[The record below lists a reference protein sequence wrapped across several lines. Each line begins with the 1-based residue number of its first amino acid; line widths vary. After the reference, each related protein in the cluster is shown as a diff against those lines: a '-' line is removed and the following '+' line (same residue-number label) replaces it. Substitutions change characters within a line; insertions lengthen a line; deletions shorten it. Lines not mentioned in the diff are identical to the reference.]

1 MTYQKQSVSL
11 ASARAGV
18 AAAFDAA
25 GADDKPTAVA
35 VVDENGD
42 PVYMARMDSTP
53 AADVRLAMR
62 KAYTAAFIGRDT
74 RAYLAQIT
82 EDGRTLADWADPM
95 MTTLLA
101 ASRSRLAAA
110 LLAASGSAATAASAT
125 KRWRAPAWER
135 CCSRA
140 EALGSVLLAGRPQR
154 R

>member
-42 PVYMARMDSTP
+42 PVYMARMDGTP
-53 AADVRLAMR
+53 TADVRLAMR

-95 MTTLLA
+95 MTTLLGGLTLKA
-101 ASRSRLAAA
+101 GRRVVGGIGV
-110 LLAASGSAATAASAT
+110 SGNGG
-125 KRWRAPAWER
+125 ER
-135 CCSRA
+135 D
-140 EALGSVLLAGRPQR
+140 EALARAGMGAMLLEG
-154 R
+154 

>member
-18 AAAFDAA
+18 GATFDAA
-25 GADDKPTAVA
+25 GADDKPIAVA

-42 PVYMARMDSTP
+42 PVYMARMDGTP

-95 MTTLLA
+95 MTTLLGGLTLKA
-101 ASRSRLAAA
+101 GRRVVGGIGV
-110 LLAASGSAATAASAT
+110 SGNGG
-125 KRWRAPAWER
+125 ER
-135 CCSRA
+135 D
-140 EALGSVLLAGRPQR
+140 EALARAGMGAMLLEG
-154 R
+154 

>member
-25 GADDKPTAVA
+25 GADDKPLAVA

-42 PVYMARMDSTP
+42 PVYMSRMDGTP
-53 AADVRLAMR
+53 AADVRLAVR

-95 MTTLLA
+95 MTTLVGGLTLKA
-101 ASRSRLAAA
+101 GRVVGGIGV
-110 LLAASGSAATAASAT
+110 SGNGG
-125 KRWRAPAWER
+125 ER
-135 CCSRA
+135 D
-140 EALGSVLLAGRPQR
+140 EALARAGMGAMLLEG
-154 R
+154 

>member
-25 GADDKPTAVA
+25 GADDKPLAVA

-42 PVYMARMDSTP
+42 PVYMSRMDGTP

-95 MTTLLA
+95 MTTLIGGLTLKA
-101 ASRSRLAAA
+101 GRVVGGIGV
-110 LLAASGSAATAASAT
+110 SGNGG
-125 KRWRAPAWER
+125 ER
-135 CCSRA
+135 D
-140 EALGSVLLAGRPQR
+140 EALARAGMGAMLLEG
-154 R
+154 

>member
-25 GADDKPTAVA
+25 GADDKPLAVA

-42 PVYMARMDSTP
+42 PVYMSRMDGTP
-53 AADVRLAMR
+53 AADVRLAVR

-95 MTTLLA
+95 MTTLIGGLTLKA
-101 ASRSRLAAA
+101 GRVVGGIGV
-110 LLAASGSAATAASAT
+110 SGNGG
-125 KRWRAPAWER
+125 ER
-135 CCSRA
+135 D
-140 EALGSVLLAGRPQR
+140 EALARAGMGAMLLEG
-154 R
+154 